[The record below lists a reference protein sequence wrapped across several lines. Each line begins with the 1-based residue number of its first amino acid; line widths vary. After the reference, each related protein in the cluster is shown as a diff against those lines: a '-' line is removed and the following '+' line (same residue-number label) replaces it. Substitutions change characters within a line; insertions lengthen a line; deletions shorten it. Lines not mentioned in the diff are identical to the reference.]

1 MQVKSNAIKHQF
13 VGGHDYSL
21 LMTNTKIQKILDK
34 AVSLGNFEN
43 NSPEWH
49 ELRNQPGVI
58 SGSEI
63 GTILGLSPWTSA
75 ITLWAEKT
83 GRIERSVTPNTAMR
97 LGTLVEP
104 AIRQLYIESHP
115 DHVVEE
121 VGTYASTLNSWMHAN
136 PDGVCLDENGV
147 GYILEIKHTAM
158 YWDAIPEHYKA
169 QVFWYMYVF
178 DLKRA
183 VFAVVNAGR
192 YKEFELV
199 WDDFEFAAMLQQVTK
214 FRNCV
219 LEQVQPDWDGS
230 ESTYETVRQLSPGI
244 ESRDEELGL
253 LGVELLNA
261 QTDFDR
267 AELHLREM
275 KSRVIGALNGAKN
288 GTIDGQVVVSLSQR
302 AGNAPYLTIKKASS
316 K

>member
-1 MQVKSNAIKHQF
+1 MNNDKIEQILNKAI
-13 VGGHDYSL
+13 
-21 LMTNTKIQKILDK
+21 
-34 AVSLGNFEN
+34 SLGIYEN

-49 ELRNQPGVI
+49 ELRNQVGVV

-83 GRIERSVTPNTAMR
+83 GKIERARVGNTAMR

-104 AIRQLYIESHP
+104 AIRQLYQEQHP
-115 DHVVEE
+115 EHTVVE
-121 VGTYASTLNSWMHAN
+121 VGTYAAKDFEWMHAN
-136 PDGVCLDENGV
+136 PDAICLDENGE
-147 GYILEIKHTAM
+147 GYVLEIKHTST

-192 YKEFELV
+192 YKEYELA
-199 WDDFEFAAMLQQVTK
+199 WDDFEFAAILQQVTK
-214 FRNCV
+214 FRNYV
-219 LEQVQPDWDGS
+219 LENVQPDWDGS
-230 ESTYETVRQLSPGI
+230 ESTYETVRQLSPGV

-253 LGVELLNA
+253 LGIELMNA
-261 QTDFDR
+261 QTDFDK
-267 AELHLREM
+267 AETHLREM

-288 GTIDGQVVVSLSQR
+288 GTIDGEVVVTLSQR
-302 AGNAPYLTIKKASS
+302 SGNAPYLTIKKA